1 MRSRS
6 ARLFRL
12 LSVPRLATLDLA
24 GAAALAGLEPSEA
37 ERYLERVTELGLLES
52 PAPFTYRFHDLL
64 REFAAARS
72 RQCDGQERTA
82 ALLRLADHILACAR
96 NAYAAERPG
105 HPLTD
110 LPDLLTPTVS
120 NGTPSAPSASSAP
133 STPSTP
139 STPSA
144 PEREGR
150 PPLAFHPEA
159 VLAVAVQTVEA
170 APSAVGLVADAV
182 LALDPLLDG
191 SFLWAA
197 LIAPAHRIL
206 RAAGEQGHV
215 RAAGRIGYM
224 LGAALTRLGKFDGAE
239 GTLQDAERAARVVA
253 DEVVRTEIL
262 TCRALV
268 RQGRADWGRADAL
281 YREAITVGA
290 ACGNVWGTTNALSN
304 SVSALLNLRRFGEA
318 AEAGR
323 ASLTAARDSED
334 RYGEA
339 HALYSLGIVARHTG
353 STDEAIARHRQS
365 AELGVR
371 WGYPAFEVMN
381 LISETAAHLAAN
393 RPWDAAECGDRALA
407 AARRVG
413 WRAAEGRTLHLL
425 GTALAAVGDRDRAR
439 ARLKE
444 AMVLLGALG
453 LPEAAKASAV
463 LASLPTE
470 LRTELPTELRTEL
483 PTELPTEAA
492 L

>member
-133 STPSTP
+133 STPS
-139 STPSA
+139 A

-239 GTLQDAERAARVVA
+239 GILQDAERAARVVA

-268 RQGRADWGRADAL
+268 RQGRARLGAGRRAL
-281 YREAITVGA
+281 PGGDHRRCGLWERVGHHQRPLEQRQRTPEPA
-290 ACGNVWGTTNALSN
+290 P
-304 SVSALLNLRRFGEA
+304 LRRGRRSRPGQSDRRPRQRGPLRRSPCA
-318 AEAGR
+318 LQPGNRRPAHRQHGRGDRPAQAERRAGR
-323 ASLTAARDSED
+323 AM
-334 RYGEA
+334 
-339 HALYSLGIVARHTG
+339 
-353 STDEAIARHRQS
+353 
-365 AELGVR
+365 
-371 WGYPAFEVMN
+371 GYPAFEVMN

-439 ARLKE
+439 ARLEE